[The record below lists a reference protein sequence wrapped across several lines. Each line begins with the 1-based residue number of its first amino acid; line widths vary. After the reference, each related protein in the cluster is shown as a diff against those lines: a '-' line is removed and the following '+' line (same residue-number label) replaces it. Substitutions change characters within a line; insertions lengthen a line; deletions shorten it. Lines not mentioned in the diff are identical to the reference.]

1 MKSLKYVAIMALVA
15 APIIA
20 TQARS
25 SSDNM
30 GHKFFDLSYNGSV
43 HGYSKHPYNGS
54 RFPEQIK
61 APGHKLFV
69 FSPHH
74 RAWAAYEANGS
85 RVATG
90 IANGGNSFCDD
101 LGQACQSPVGMHQVY
116 MKGTSDCK
124 SRKFP
129 VGVGGAPMPYCM
141 YFKGGYAIHGSPY
154 ISNNNTSHGCIRV
167 TTSAAHWLSQNFM
180 SVGTKVM
187 IMSY

>member
-1 MKSLKYVAIMALVA
+1 MKSYQYILAAALIASPVV
-15 APIIA
+15 A

-25 SSDNM
+25 HNTEGRS
-30 GHKFFDLSYNGSV
+30 FFDLSYNGKV
-43 HGYSKHPYNGS
+43 HSYNRHPYGNS
-54 RFPEQIK
+54 RFPDQIR
-61 APGHKLFV
+61 APGQRIFV
-69 FSPHH
+69 FSPRHK
-74 RAWAAYEANGS
+74 AWAAYEANGT

-101 LGQACQSPVGMHQVY
+101 LGQACQSPSGVHRVY
-116 MKGTSDCK
+116 MKGTADCK

-167 TTSAAHWLSQNFM
+167 TTDAARWLSGNFM
-180 SVGTKVM
+180 GIGTKVM
-187 IMSY
+187 IMNY